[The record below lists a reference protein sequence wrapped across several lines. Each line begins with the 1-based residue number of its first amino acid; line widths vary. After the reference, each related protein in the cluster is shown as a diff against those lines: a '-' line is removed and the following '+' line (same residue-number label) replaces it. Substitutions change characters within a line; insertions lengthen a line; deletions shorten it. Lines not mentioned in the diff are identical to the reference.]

1 MTREGTTSPM
11 AVGMAAKLAR
21 KVDTVTQGRRGTV
34 SLTPMISRVMVKAVM
49 EVPIP
54 PALANTRVRP

>member
-1 MTREGTTSPM
+1 M

-21 KVDTVTQGRRGTV
+21 KVETVTHDMRGMV

-49 EVPIP
+49 EAPMP
-54 PALANTRVRP
+54 PALARTRVRP